1 MKYEAPTSDDR
12 RIWELFLS
20 HTYVT
25 SIIAADDSGIYA
37 ALNEKPDTIA
47 GLAKRM
53 SFDERATGVLLR
65 QLASLGLLNIRNG
78 QFQLNDLTRQYL
90 LRASTYYWGNMMRIG
105 VNARNLER
113 LLATLKEKDSANAG
127 GPEGTPIVANEGRAA
142 EGWASGKV
150 SIEQAHIIAAS
161 MHSHSLPAA
170 IGAARNYDMT
180 GVRKILDVGG
190 GSGCFMIA
198 MAQANPSLK
207 CTIMELNTMCEVAT
221 SYIKAGGVGAQVDTV
236 AADMFREAWPKGYDA
251 MFFSNVFHDWNFR
264 TCEWLAKRCYGALE
278 PGGRIMLHE
287 TLIDDDG
294 AGPAVAT
301 AFSMLMLMGTQG
313 QQFTFGELKEILE
326 HAGFKDVAVKHTAG
340 YYSITTGYK
349 R

>member
-25 SIIAADDSGIYA
+25 SIIAGDDSGIYT
-37 ALNEKPDTIA
+37 ALEDKPDTIE
-47 GLAKRM
+47 GVAKRLG
-53 SFDERATGVLLR
+53 FDVRATGILLR
-65 QLASLGLLNIRNG
+65 QLASLGILNLRNG
-78 QFQLNDLTRQYL
+78 VFQLADLTRQYL
-90 LRASTYYWGNMMRIG
+90 LKASPYYWGNMMRLG
-105 VNARNLER
+105 ANAQNLQR
-113 LLATLKEKDSANAG
+113 LLGRLKEKDTATSG
-127 GPEGTPIVANEGRAA
+127 GPEGTTSESQQGRPA

-150 SIEQAHIIAAS
+150 SIEQARGVAAS

-170 IGAARNYDMT
+170 IGAARNYDMSK
-180 GVRKILDVGG
+180 VKKIVDVGG

-198 MAQANPSLK
+198 MAQANPHLK
-207 CTIMELNTMCEVAT
+207 CTIMELDTMCEIAT

-236 AADMFREAWPKGYDA
+236 AVDMFREAWPKGYDA
-251 MFFSNVFHDWNFR
+251 MFFSNVFHDWNFK
-264 TCEWLAKRCYGALE
+264 TCEWLAKKCYDALE

-287 TLIDDDG
+287 TLIDDNG
-294 AGPAVAT
+294 AGPPVAT

-313 QQFTFGELKEILE
+313 QQFTFNELKGILE
-326 HAGFKDVAVKHTAG
+326 RAGFKDVEAKHTAG